1 LDQNPKERLDL
12 TRLSARLRERPRTKA
27 GQVRQAWPEIKAL
40 LDSGHSLKDVCAW
53 LNEIGIAIGYA
64 RLSDYL
70 GRLKRREQAAALA
83 GTAQPVSEV
92 VDVAAHPLSP
102 PPENTPRES
111 RTEPGRTIAAN
122 DPLANV
128 REREDRRPGFQFNS
142 EPDTKKLI

>member
-12 TRLSARLRERPRTKA
+12 TRLRARLRERPRTKA

-70 GRLKRREQAAALA
+70 CRLKRREQAAALT
-83 GTAQPVSEV
+83 GTVQPVPELV
-92 VDVAAHPLSP
+92 RVAEHPL
-102 PPENTPRES
+102 PPENTSRES